1 MANEKIFADGLRL
14 ESAGPKAPEWVK
26 GKISILVPKFIEFLQ
41 KHQSEKGW
49 VNLDIK
55 KSKSGVLYV
64 ELNTWKPGQT
74 QQQDVDFG
82 GSSPEKAKEIDVNEI
97 F

>member
-14 ESAGPKAPEWVK
+14 ERPGPKAPEWVK
-26 GKISILVPKFIEFLQ
+26 GKISVFVPKFTEFLQ

-49 VNLDIK
+49 VNFDIK

-74 QQQDVDFG
+74 QQQDVNFG
-82 GSSPEKAKEIDVNEI
+82 GSAPEAQKEIDMDDV